1 MNKTIFSRLWRIL
14 SHLGVNPQMTYMEI
28 KRVHMVNLI
37 AIICIPAMFLFSI
50 VNLFEGR
57 NFLSLINFSNGIC
70 CLSILFLQYYKKH
83 EFAKVILLGVN
94 FLFFYFGALFYG
106 NGGENFLLC
115 IMIVCMLLYDN
126 RIIQW
131 SMGLLVITGI
141 VSIKL
146 FPAEIL
152 IAHHV
157 PQSRVLINTIGSLF
171 FIVVAV
177 HFFKNIIYNNMMQI
191 EEQRQ
196 KLQLLNQDKE
206 RIFSIVAHDVRSP
219 LSTLEGMVYMLHQQ
233 VILGAV
239 SEEYIVQLQRQIAK
253 QKEVL
258 DDILSWS
265 SRSMRG
271 QVKVNA
277 TTQVADIVDN
287 LMVVFQTSCDIKQI
301 KLTVD
306 VDRYFPLYVDPDHLT
321 IILRN
326 VVSNAV
332 KFSHT
337 NGVIKISVSRDV
349 GYGFIH
355 VQDNGIGMEKDQAAY
370 LFHTIQQ
377 RSVGTGN
384 EPGAGLGLLLC
395 SELIK
400 HNDGIVQVDSV
411 PGRGSRFTVGF
422 PMPLAN

>member
-1 MNKTIFSRLWRIL
+1 MNKTVFSRLWRML
-14 SHLGVNPQMTYMEI
+14 SYLGVSPQMTYMEI

-37 AIICIPAMFLFSI
+37 TMICIPAMFLFSV
-50 VNLFEGR
+50 VNFFEGR
-57 NFLSLINFSNGIC
+57 YFLAMINASNGIS
-70 CLSILFLQYYKKH
+70 CLSVLFLQYYKRL
-83 EFAKVILLGVN
+83 ELAKIILLGVN
-94 FLFFYFGALFYG
+94 FFFFYFGALFYG

-126 RIIQW
+126 RVIQW
-131 SMGLLVITGI
+131 SMGLLVIAGI
-141 VSIKL
+141 VSVKL
-146 FPAEIL
+146 FPVDLLNAD
-152 IAHHV
+152 HV
-157 PQSRVLINTIGSLF
+157 PQSRILINTIGSLF

-177 HFFKNIIYNNMMQI
+177 HFFKNIIYNNMMLI
-191 EEQRQ
+191 EDQRQ
-196 KLQLLNQDKE
+196 KLQVLNQDKE
-206 RIFSIVAHDVRSP
+206 RIFSIVAHDIRSP
-219 LSTLEGMVYMLHQQ
+219 LSTLEGMVHLLHQQ
-233 VILGAV
+233 VIDGAV
-239 SEEYIVQLQRQIAK
+239 SEEYIIQLQRQIAK

-277 TTQVADIVDN
+277 TTQVADIVDH
-287 LMVVFQTSCDIKQI
+287 LMVVFQSSCDIKQI
-301 KLTVD
+301 KLIVD

-332 KFSHT
+332 KFSHA
-337 NGVIKISVSRDV
+337 NGVIKISVSRDL

-355 VQDNGIGMEKDQAAY
+355 VQDNGVGMEKDQAAY

-377 RSVGTGN
+377 RSVGTRN

-411 PGRGSRFTVGF
+411 PGSGSRFTVGF